1 MRFSSIQTSIR
12 EPLNHR
18 QEESVACYRGRTTNA
33 TLTELFIDAQPARR
47 IVPAWDSTLFI
58 RLIGVAHYSNGTSLT
73 TMSQHT
79 FRVSPLGVITQ
90 IGAPGVELAG
100 AVAAPSGAVAP
111 KVQVLTLGGANGY
124 TFTIVPPTTT
134 SNGYIALAV
143 TGLAATT
150 IDWEFQMVMMEAGP
164 RG

>member
-1 MRFSSIQTSIR
+1 MRFSSTLTSIR
-12 EPLNHR
+12 EPLNQR
-18 QEESVACYRGRTTNA
+18 QEELLAYYRGRTTNA
-33 TLTELFIDAQPARR
+33 TPTELFIDAQPSRR
-47 IVPAWDSTLFI
+47 IVPSADSSV
-58 RLIGVAHYSNGTSLT
+58 LIKLTGIAHYSNGTTLT
-73 TMSQHT
+73 TYSQHV
-79 FRVSPLGVITQ
+79 FRVSTTGVITQ

-124 TFTIVPPTTT
+124 TFTIVPATTT
-134 SNGYIALAV
+134 SNAYIALTV

-150 IDWEFQMVMMEAGP
+150 IDWEMQMVMLEAGS